1 MNNSFI
7 NYFFSRIDEVA
18 KLALDHI
25 QITGMA
31 VTLAILI
38 GVPTGIFITRR
49 ENLAKPILGIAGMF
63 QTIPSLALFG
73 LIIPFLGIGVK
84 PAIFVLF
91 LFALLPIITNTY
103 IGIRNID
110 DSLIEAGTGMG
121 MTNFQILKMIELP
134 MALPVMMGGIRISAV
149 ANIGTATIAALIGAG
164 GLGELIFRG
173 ISTSNNNL
181 VLTGALPTALLAF
194 TINYILGIVEK
205 ALIPAGI
212 SGDREGSVKNKK
224 ILKVLSVFV
233 VLIVIF
239 SAYTKF
245 TKEHQPTIKVGHKA
259 FTEQRILGQMIG
271 LVIEDGT
278 KYKADIIELGGTNVN
293 FEALKSGEID
303 LYPEYTGTA
312 YSAVLGQKGLT
323 VPEMVYDYVKE
334 NYEKNFNLTFMKP
347 MKFSNSYAFVMKR
360 EKADKYGIEKISDLK
375 NFSDRFTVSGSP
387 EFMEREDG
395 FLGVQKAYNLKFKDR
410 KSMDPGLIISSLDA
424 GKIDVGVAF
433 STDGRI
439 AKYGLKVIKDDR
451 NFFPPYNIAINIPVG
466 FDKKYPNV
474 YGVLGKLQGIITDE
488 EMQEMNLK
496 SIDGVMSEREIAS
509 EYLKKNNL
517 IK

>member
-1 MNNSFI
+1 MNNGFLQ
-7 NYFFSRIDEVA
+7 YFLGRIDEVA
-18 KLALDHI
+18 KLTLDHI

-38 GVPTGIFITRR
+38 GVPVGILITRR
-49 ENLAKPILGIAGMF
+49 EEMAKPVLGVAGMF

-73 LIIPFLGIGVK
+73 LIIPLMGIGIK

-110 DSLIEAGTGMG
+110 ESIIEAGTGMG
-121 MTNFQILKMIELP
+121 MTGFQILKMIELP

-181 VLTGALPTALLAF
+181 VLTGALPTAALAF
-194 TINYILGIVEK
+194 TVNYVLGIVEK
-205 ALIPAGI
+205 ALVPAGI
-212 SGDREGSVKNKK
+212 SGDREGTAKNRK
-224 ILKVLSVFV
+224 ILKVLVAAAA
-233 VLIVIF
+233 LGIAF
-239 SAYTKF
+239 SAYNFLTRDSK
-245 TKEHQPTIKVGHKA
+245 PTIRVGHKA

-271 LVIEDGT
+271 IVIEKDT
-278 KYKADIIELGGTNVN
+278 HYKAEIIELGGTNVN
-293 FEALKSGEID
+293 LEALKSGEID

-323 VPEMVYDYVKE
+323 DPQMVYDYVKE
-334 NYEKNFNLTFMKP
+334 SYEKQMGLTFMQP
-347 MKFSNSYAFVMKR
+347 MRFSNSYSLVMKKSEA
-360 EKADKYGIEKISDLK
+360 EKLEVDTISDLRRVSR
-375 NFSDRFTVSGSP
+375 NLSVSGSP

-395 FLGVQKAYNLKFKDR
+395 FLGVQKAYGLFFRDK

-424 GKIDVGVAF
+424 GKVDVGVAF

-439 AKYGLKVIKDDR
+439 AKYGLKVIKDDK
-451 NFFPPYNIAINIPVG
+451 NFFPPYNIAVNIPLE
-466 FDKKYPNV
+466 FEKKYPEA
-474 YGVLGKLQGIITDE
+474 YEALKKLQGIITDE

-496 SIDGVMSEREIAS
+496 SIEGVMSEREIAE
-509 EYLKKNNL
+509 EYLKENNI